1 MNKSSFNSEKMYTY
15 IRGFANGAHMTDTL
29 KALSYA
35 REKHSGQLRKS
46 GEPYFV
52 HPLTMACNAISI
64 GIREDT
70 VIATILLHDVCEDC
84 GVDPALL
91 PVSDT
96 VQHSVELLTFSV
108 MEGETK
114 EIAKNRYYNMIQQ
127 DRAATLT
134 KLIDRCHNVSSM
146 AGTFSKEK
154 LKAYI
159 EETRQYVLP
168 LLRKAKTL
176 YPEDSDILFVLKY
189 HITSV
194 VDSIE
199 ATMQVYETPEAQTK

>member
-1 MNKSSFNSEKMYTY
+1 MSKTGYNSEKMYTF
-15 IRGFANGAHMTDTL
+15 IRGFASGAQLKETL
-29 KALSYA
+29 NELSYA

-46 GEPYFV
+46 GEPYIV

-64 GIREDT
+64 GIREDD
-70 VIATILLHDVCEDC
+70 VLAAIMLHDVCEDC

-91 PVSDT
+91 PVSDP
-96 VQHSVELLTFSV
+96 VKHSVELLTFSV

-114 EIAKNRYYNMIQQ
+114 EIAKNRYYNMILQ

-154 LKAYI
+154 LRAYI

-168 LLRKAKTL
+168 LLRKAKVK
-176 YPEDSDILFVLKY
+176 YPADSDMLFVLKY

-199 ATMQVYETPEAQTK
+199 ATMQVYEGSEKQEY

>member
-168 LLRKAKTL
+168 LLRKAKSL